1 MSSIQQSLMRQ
12 LRNQPNNKLMILD
25 ADKNLGQ
32 AVADTTYITRRAVIE
47 HLSNEDVYKKLPER
61 QARTLQRGFEIMM
74 ESFIN
79 KADFI
84 SPAERTFLK
93 RGLQKCKATLS
104 RFYMT
109 AKVHKLPSIQHRP
122 IVANCYT
129 PQHVLSRWLD
139 YTLKQVVQ
147 YVGTYIKDSSELLDK
162 LESLNLPPNARLFKA
177 DANKM
182 YTCIDTKH
190 GLDILKRF
198 LQELEVEGNLPLHF
212 HIDLIV
218 KAASL
223 VMKSNI
229 FKFGDCFFLQ
239 QRGCAMGTPFA
250 CVYATIYFWMHEKHV
265 LIPKNNKTMPLLVRY
280 IDDIFGI
287 ILEGGNDGMSSDE
300 IKQLEADLNA
310 FGPGILTWDMDKPSK
325 SIDYLDL
332 TITIDN
338 GRITTQT
345 FCMPLNLYQYITTLS
360 NHPFSIIKG
369 MIYGIL
375 KQYYRQ
381 NSNREDY
388 FKNDMLFYKYLTK
401 RGWQADTIDAIFIRA
416 HNKIVMQSKQPPSIT
431 TTQDD
436 TSLKKLIILHHVYHS
451 HGISRKEIRAA
462 YDKCLGSLLSRDT
475 NDGGLGIE
483 RTIVAFHRPPNLR
496 DLLQSSILRQVEGS
510 EVSTYFGG

>member
-1 MSSIQQSLMRQ
+1 MLNLGSKFCPRQLYLNDKVIDNHVDRLTKNVRTKFLFRDDEDDSEYIQGLYYNSPNFEPPPASDEMEAGLKQYRKDLQQLHKRLRRRNTIPPNMPSIQQSLMKRM
-12 LRNQPNNKLMILD
+12 RNQPNNKLMILD

-74 ESFIN
+74 ESSIN

-109 AKVHKLPSIQHRP
+109 AMVHKLPSIQHRP

-190 GLDILKRF
+190 GLDILKQF

-212 HIDLIV
+212 DIDLIV
-218 KAASL
+218 EAASL
-223 VMKSNI
+223 VTKSNI
-229 FKFGDCFFLQ
+229 FEFGDCFFLQ
-239 QRGCAMGTPFA
+239 QRGCAMGT
-250 CVYATIYFWMHEKHV
+250 
-265 LIPKNNKTMPLLVRY
+265 
-280 IDDIFGI
+280 
-287 ILEGGNDGMSSDE
+287 S
-300 IKQLEADLNA
+300 
-310 FGPGILTWDMDKPSK
+310 
-325 SIDYLDL
+325 
-332 TITIDN
+332 
-338 GRITTQT
+338 
-345 FCMPLNLYQYITTLS
+345 
-360 NHPFSIIKG
+360 
-369 MIYGIL
+369 
-375 KQYYRQ
+375 
-381 NSNREDY
+381 
-388 FKNDMLFYKYLTK
+388 
-401 RGWQADTIDAIFIRA
+401 
-416 HNKIVMQSKQPPSIT
+416 QPPSVT
-431 TTQDD
+431 TNQDD
-436 TSLKKLIILHHVYHS
+436 TSLRQLIILHHVYHS

-462 YDKCLGSLLSRDT
+462 YDKHLGSLLSRDT

-496 DLLQSSILRQVEGS
+496 DLLQSSKLKQVEGS
-510 EVSTYFGG
+510 EVSTYFGVEVLII